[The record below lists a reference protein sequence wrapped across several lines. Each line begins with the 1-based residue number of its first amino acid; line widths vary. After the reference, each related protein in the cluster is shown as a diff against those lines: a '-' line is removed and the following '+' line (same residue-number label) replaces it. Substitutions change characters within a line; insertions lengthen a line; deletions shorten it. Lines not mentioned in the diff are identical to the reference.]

1 MGDDAVIGDLD
12 APERVLDQ
20 PVAARL
26 RVRRDRPGA
35 LVALED
41 GRYAVTGPIIVAG
54 SRDDVT
60 TYARRRAGRAD
71 PDDRAWLQTVVG
83 ALAIDIFDAAPVQV
97 PRRCAASRG
106 DPRMVRTMIDP
117 RSGAVVEGRMRDDR
131 VFRSTRVLGAVIVPF
146 LLVAFALLY
155 FFPDDTRHWFAWDV
169 QPTITPLI
177 MGAGYIA
184 GAYFFVRVAR
194 ETRWH
199 RIQVGF
205 LPVTAFTLF
214 MAIGTFNHL
223 DRFATAA
230 RRVLDLGRAV
240 RRRRRCSCRW
250 PGGAT
255 AGPIRGT
262 PEPGEPPLPP
272 CVRRRCSIVGGVQS
286 LVALVLLLSP
296 STMIEHWPWLLTPL
310 TAQTL
315 GGWFALPGVT
325 ALMMGLD
332 GRWSAIRITLESQL
346 IGLALILLGTA
357 RAWEDVDTSNALAY
371 VFVAGI
377 AGAVRRAARARVA
390 HGQPAARE
398 PGAGS
403 RRSGTLNDLPLAI
416 MGRSHDAVA
425 GDRE

>member
-1 MGDDAVIGDLD
+1 MA
-12 APERVLDQ
+12 DQ
-20 PVAARL
+20 TN
-26 RVRRDRPGA
+26 
-35 LVALED
+35 
-41 GRYAVTGPIIVAG
+41 YTT
-54 SRDDVT
+54 DDVPT
-60 TYARRRAGRAD
+60 SEAGARPIVD
-71 PDDRAWLQTVVG
+71 
-83 ALAIDIFDAAPVQV
+83 
-97 PRRCAASRG
+97 SRW
-106 DPRMVRTMIDP
+106 
-117 RSGAVVEGRMRDDR
+117 GAVVEGRMRADR
-131 VFRSTRVLGAVIVPF
+131 MLPGTRVLGAAIVPF

-199 RIQVGF
+199 RVQVGF

-223 DRFATAA
+223 DRFATAHVA
-230 RRVLDLGRAV
+230 FWIWVGLYVVTPVGVPVAWALNRATDP
-240 RRRRRCSCRW
+240 R
-250 PGGAT
+250 
-255 AGPIRGT
+255 T
-262 PEPGEPPLPP
+262 PEPGEPPLPRF
-272 CVRRRCSIVGGVQS
+272 VRPLLLAVGGVQS
-286 LVALVLLLSP
+286 LVALVLLVSP

-357 RAWEDVDTSNALAY
+357 RAWDDVDTSNTLAY
-371 VFVAGI
+371 VFVVGI
-377 AGAVRRAARARVA
+377 AGLFVTLLALEWHMLGRQRV
-390 HGQPAARE
+390 GRLPA
-398 PGAGS
+398 G
-403 RRSGTLNDLPLAI
+403 
-416 MGRSHDAVA
+416 VA
-425 GDRE
+425 PAP